1 MNKGTNMSKLYIV
14 ISPALGATGAILGV
28 YPTLKQA
35 KVRIKAVEAEAGT
48 GGFEAVYY
56 DVVKNFDAE
65 AGADTMIDLEG

>member
-1 MNKGTNMSKLYIV
+1 MTKLYIV

-35 KVRIKAVEAEAGT
+35 KARIKAIAMGSSDF
-48 GGFEAVYY
+48 GFEAVYY

-65 AGADTMIDLEG
+65 AGADTMIALEG

>member
-1 MNKGTNMSKLYIV
+1 MNKGTNMTKLYIV

-35 KVRIKAVEAEAGT
+35 KARIKAIEAGVEP
-48 GGFEAVYY
+48 GFEAVYY

-65 AGADTMIDLEG
+65 AGADTMIALEG